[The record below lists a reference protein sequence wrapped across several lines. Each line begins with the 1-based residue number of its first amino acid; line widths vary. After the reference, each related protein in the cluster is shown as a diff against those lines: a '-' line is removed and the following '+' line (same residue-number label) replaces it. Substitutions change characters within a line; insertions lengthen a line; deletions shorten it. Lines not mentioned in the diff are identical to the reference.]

1 MTLGKISKRNNEKTN
16 STIMEIEEIL
26 LVGILIILFGYRIR
40 IVVNNIRNGRKWGE
54 GLPDDLGE

>member
-1 MTLGKISKRNNEKTN
+1 
-16 STIMEIEEIL
+16 MEIEEIL

-40 IVVNNIRNGRKWGE
+40 IVVNNIRNGRKWSE

>member
-1 MTLGKISKRNNEKTN
+1 
-16 STIMEIEEIL
+16 MEIEEIL

-54 GLPDDLGE
+54 GLPYDLGE

>member
-1 MTLGKISKRNNEKTN
+1 
-16 STIMEIEEIL
+16 MEIEEIL

-54 GLPDDLGE
+54 GLPDYTGE

>member
-1 MTLGKISKRNNEKTN
+1 
-16 STIMEIEEIL
+16 MEIEEIL